1 MNGIYGNSLSLMT
14 KALDGL
20 WKRQEVISNNLANV
34 DTPGYKSQYVTF
46 EDALRKSLENS
57 HTNGRE
63 GILKAIEV
71 APIEVKE
78 VTGRTERLDGNN
90 VDATDEMVEMTR
102 ATYQYQ
108 YLLNAVNPDLSRL
121 RTVIKGN

>member
-46 EDALRKSLENS
+46 EMCIRDRFHTTLILREKDFPYIITWRYIYENS
-57 HTNGRE
+57 TQHRS
-63 GILKAIEV
+63 IK
-71 APIEVKE
+71 
-78 VTGRTERLDGNN
+78 
-90 VDATDEMVEMTR
+90 
-102 ATYQYQ
+102 
-108 YLLNAVNPDLSRL
+108 LLQKP
-121 RTVIKGN
+121 

>member
-1 MNGIYGNSLSLMT
+1 MKTLS
-14 KALDGL
+14 
-20 WKRQEVISNNLANV
+20 E
-34 DTPGYKSQYVTF
+34 
-46 EDALRKSLENS
+46 KSLENS

-108 YLLNAVNPDLSRL
+108 YLLNAVNHDLSRL